1 MLRNRDER
9 TWAWSG
15 GGPGRNSGEHS
26 ALKSIFGTVVQ
37 SRSPGGQ
44 WSGHLPRLKRGELPM
59 KPWFGR
65 ARSGGA
71 ISRVIPHTTEVL
83 PSLTR
88 AEDGAVET
96 EPARRAINTHHHT
109 ECPGLGCGGI
119 DAPVFTLTSLEAWSS
134 LRGLPSGRRF
144 SSRKRSRYGRGN
156 RRLNSAGVKL
166 VEAAGVSAV
175 AAAISRWIILARV

>member
-1 MLRNRDER
+1 MPGSITRLDKGKTSELLCPSFMWLRVRRGVPGRAGPSWGMKTHARRILRNRDER

-88 AEDGAVET
+88 ADDGAVET
-96 EPARRAINTHHHT
+96 EPARRGDERSTHH
-109 ECPGLGCGGI
+109 
-119 DAPVFTLTSLEAWSS
+119 PV
-134 LRGLPSGRRF
+134 RGLREE
-144 SSRKRSRYGRGN
+144 
-156 RRLNSAGVKL
+156 RLTHL
-166 VEAAGVSAV
+166 CL
-175 AAAISRWIILARV
+175 R